1 MNSENLVLSE
11 YEIKGILGKGTF
23 SKVKLG
29 INKITN
35 EKVAIK
41 IIDKQLALNKNNNER
56 IKREISILKNCYHP
70 NIIKVLD
77 IKEDS
82 NNYYFLMEYCHYGE
96 LFIHIVNNK
105 HLDEKQS

>member
-1 MNSENLVLSE
+1 MNEENSVLSN

-41 IIDKQLALNKNNNER
+41 MI
-56 IKREISILKNCYHP
+56 EI
-70 NIIKVLD
+70 
-77 IKEDS
+77 
-82 NNYYFLMEYCHYGE
+82 
-96 LFIHIVNNK
+96 
-105 HLDEKQS
+105 